1 MKYVLCDKQGN
12 IYGEYS
18 SREVVESVY
27 VEAIHFRELI
37 IREIVAGETNLQG
50 SYNTYV

>member
-27 VEAIHFRELI
+27 IEAIHFRELI
-37 IREIVAGETNLQG
+37 IKEIVAGETNLQG
-50 SYNTYV
+50 GYNN

>member
-12 IYGEYS
+12 TYGVYS
-18 SREVVESVY
+18 SRELAESVY

-37 IREIVAGETNLQG
+37 IREVVTGETNLQG
-50 SYNTYV
+50 GYNTYV